1 MAWETHT
8 PYSLSGARPDRINS
22 DLLDTSEQFINSFMF
37 IGCKSKH
44 SEATLQTLKVSL
56 ALKPNT
62 CRSMV
67 PGKGT
72 HSNLLG
78 QYEL

>member
-1 MAWETHT
+1 MAWETHSL
-8 PYSLSGARPDRINS
+8 YSLSGRPDRINS

-37 IGCKSKH
+37 IGSKSRPLEVILH
-44 SEATLQTLKVSL
+44 TLKVSL
-56 ALKPNT
+56 SLKPNT
-62 CRSMV
+62 CRLMV

-72 HSNLLG
+72 HSNIFG